1 VNSDRSQVCYTYEST
16 AVSMYIVT
24 MGHVFSE
31 PATQVL
37 KSRDHSHL
45 NLAQIL
51 RKYIYTLAST
61 VTVTEPQAKNTS
73 YVTDSEYRTSTYDVT
88 SKY

>member
-1 VNSDRSQVCYTYEST
+1 
-16 AVSMYIVT
+16 
-24 MGHVFSE
+24 
-31 PATQVL
+31 
-37 KSRDHSHL
+37 
-45 NLAQIL
+45 LAQIL